1 GRTSGARRLN
11 RRRTLRPAAR
21 VRLYRMRDRHRTPLD
36 ALSIAPGASDH
47 SRNNAASSNRC
58 PLDSGQPA
66 VTGTSTRRRSEELVA
81 NGPHPQL
88 SARRIYVD
96 RLCIL
101 SFPVL
106 PKPCNKAGPRSS
118 AATKDTH
125 GDHSGDPTERQAG
138 QERANQHGRTGTS
151 GHQKVPSAPLA
162 RI

>member
-1 GRTSGARRLN
+1 VHLLDLHRK
-11 RRRTLRPAAR
+11 TLYDQSYATD
-21 VRLYRMRDRHRTPLD
+21 DRYL
-36 ALSIAPGASDH
+36 

-58 PLDSGQPA
+58 PLYSGQPA

-125 GDHSGDPTERQAG
+125 GDHSGDPTDRHAG
-138 QERANQHGRTGTS
+138 QN
-151 GHQKVPSAPLA
+151 LC
-162 RI
+162 